1 MIVIGLAFIATLIFT
16 YLEKLILW
24 CSMHT
29 CCRRDK
35 RMYHV
40 VVKNMEA
47 HRKRNLKTSTM
58 FTLAIAFLIFSASS
72 FNLMSKV
79 LTNVLEQRTG
89 ADLTAQA
96 QWGLYIDEI
105 PTRDFL
111 QSQMDLPS
119 KPVLDF
125 CFTSQSL
132 QNILGNAN
140 IPRLTS
146 NLRPISNFLNAQFS
160 LHAVPENFFDVTG
173 T

>member
-1 MIVIGLAFIATLIFT
+1 MQKLEDIGMSTNQLLISIMLVVVGFTTFYFIPFCFIKGKETIFFTILQLVLFMIVIGLAFIATLLFT
-16 YLEKLILW
+16 HLEKLILW

-79 LTNVLEQRTG
+79 LTDVLEQRSG

-111 QSQMDLPS
+111 Q
-119 KPVLDF
+119 
-125 CFTSQSL
+125 
-132 QNILGNAN
+132 
-140 IPRLTS
+140 
-146 NLRPISNFLNAQFS
+146 
-160 LHAVPENFFDVTG
+160 E
-173 T
+173 